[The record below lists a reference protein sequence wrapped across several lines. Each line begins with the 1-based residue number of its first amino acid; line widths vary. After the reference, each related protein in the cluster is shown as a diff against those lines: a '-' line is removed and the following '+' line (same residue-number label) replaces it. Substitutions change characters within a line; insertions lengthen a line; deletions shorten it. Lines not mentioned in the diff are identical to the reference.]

1 MPCLAIPLVI
11 EAHTHEHSFDERA
24 HHLLFACVD
33 VCILELTD
41 TEIRIHGGGGGARG
55 GGGGGGGGA
64 GGGGGRLCNLPC
76 PLVALLALSHMPPW
90 AAASPSYSRL
100 SCVN

>member
-41 TEIRIHGGGGGARG
+41 TEIRIHSPPSPPPRPRATFSSSSS
-55 GGGGGGGGA
+55 
-64 GGGGGRLCNLPC
+64 LPMNAVFVIF
-76 PLVALLALSHMPPW
+76 PALS
-90 AAASPSYSRL
+90 
-100 SCVN
+100 